1 MTTLEKDASL
11 TYPQMGEKGFAAE
24 KKYWEVM
31 RVGSAIKILQ
41 LDAWIVWRTLFII
54 AKGEGL

>member
-1 MTTLEKDASL
+1 MTALEKDASL
-11 TYPQMGEKGFAAE
+11 TYFQMGEKGFAAE
-24 KKYWEVM
+24 KKYWEVL
-31 RVGSAIKILQ
+31 RAGQAVKILQ